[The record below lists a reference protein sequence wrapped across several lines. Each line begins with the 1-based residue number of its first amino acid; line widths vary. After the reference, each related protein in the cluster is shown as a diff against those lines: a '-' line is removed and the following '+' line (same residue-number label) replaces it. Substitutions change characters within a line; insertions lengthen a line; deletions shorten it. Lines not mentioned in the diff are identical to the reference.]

1 MYDVMVSGEGELYGS
16 DPFSLMQALEY
27 PHAGIDLRLYAIR
40 NLGWIRIQTRPT
52 LIRLQ
57 LRPMAFTRAAYET
70 AVRLM
75 TDEEKATFVFDR
87 EEAMPVTDVVR
98 NFNDAVAHLEDLM
111 SFAGESSCRATFFSE
126 ALSLGRL
133 RHPKRRVLRDL
144 AIIWKRAGGLL
155 ADDLLE
161 PFREVNSRERFVL
174 VRTTGRRGTIQHFG
188 HGITCFGATEPLLGR
203 DIEDQPDPV
212 YGENTARGF
221 HEVHLAAFP
230 RLELVDS
237 VIRPPGRPV
246 QRARYDRL
254 LLPWRA
260 VDGSGFVSSTSILR
274 TRFCFAS
281 ST

>member
-1 MYDVMVSGEGELYGS
+1 MYDLMVSAEGELCGS
-16 DPFSLMQALEY
+16 DPFSLMRALDY
-27 PHAGIDLRLYAIR
+27 PHPDSDLRLYAIR
-40 NLGWIRIQTRPT
+40 NFGWMRIRTKPG
-52 LIRLQ
+52 LVRLQ
-57 LRPMAFTRAAYET
+57 LRPMAFTRAAYE
-70 AVRLM
+70 AAIRLM
-75 TDEEKATFVFDR
+75 TDEERAIFVFDR

-98 NFNDAVAHLEDLM
+98 NFNDAAAHLEDLM
-111 SFAGESSCRATFFSE
+111 SFAGESSCRSSFFSE

-144 AIIWKRAGGLL
+144 AITWRRARGFLSG
-155 ADDLLE
+155 DLLE

-174 VRTTGRRGTIQHFG
+174 VRTAGRHGTIQHFG
-188 HGITCFGATEPLLGR
+188 HGITCFGPTEPLVGR
-203 DIEDQPDPV
+203 DIEDQPDPI

-221 HEVHLAAFP
+221 HEVHLAAVP

-260 VDGSGFVSSTSILR
+260 ADGRGFVSSTSILR